1 MGMDVNMLAC
11 VRALAENRIQ
21 DAKKYA
27 VCCCANDNTKKNES
41 QVKRCKN
48 LLLNGPNMIEL
59 PANLNGL
66 LRMED
71 VSSFHAERYYLGK
84 TQWDLFEKIKRGV
97 AVKILLIVFVY
108 AVIGFINIP
117 TSKWLSFN
125 CQKCHLEVS
134 M

>member
-41 QVKRCKN
+41 QVRRCKN

-71 VSSFHAERYYLGK
+71 VSSFHAGTTLGK
-84 TQWDLFEKIKRGV
+84 PSGIFLKRLNV
-97 AVKILLIVFVY
+97 VWRSRL
-108 AVIGFINIP
+108 N
-117 TSKWLSFN
+117 
-125 CQKCHLEVS
+125 
-134 M
+134 

>member
-41 QVKRCKN
+41 QVRRCKN

-84 TQWDLFEKIKRGV
+84 PSGIFLKRLNV
-97 AVKILLIVFVY
+97 VWRSRL
-108 AVIGFINIP
+108 N
-117 TSKWLSFN
+117 
-125 CQKCHLEVS
+125 
-134 M
+134 

>member
-48 LLLNGPNMIEL
+48 LLLNGPNISSCQQISTGSYVWKKC
-59 PANLNGL
+59 PAFMPSGTLNARRPDYQMTLAKKGCG
-66 LRMED
+66 M
-71 VSSFHAERYYLGK
+71 SFAEKSRIMREAIGK
-84 TQWDLFEKIKRGV
+84 ISETGGESR
-97 AVKILLIVFVY
+97 
-108 AVIGFINIP
+108 
-117 TSKWLSFN
+117 
-125 CQKCHLEVS
+125 
-134 M
+134 